1 MEDLKFLHDQ
11 RRMSGTSCVDLL
23 HEAMSEIVPPEIYP
37 RGVIPIPTPKIAGTA
52 FFPGGSGLY
61 LEGDGQSKVE
71 FPLHGAMVLGHNF
84 DSEAGFG
91 ESVNRGKEKLST
103 GAWGRLLKLLAGAEV
118 PVARCF
124 FTNAFMGLCEGDDS
138 FDYSGRAHGAFRT
151 ACSAFLRAQIEFQ
164 RPRLILTLGRH
175 VPPIL
180 AELSHELSVW
190 LRTDLRLDDLDA
202 TPLIPNAGFQLSSG
216 WIHRA
221 AVVPLAHPS
230 MPNGS
235 RRKPSG
241 YSPGWKGEM
250 EVIRTGWGE
259 SGDAMPVGV

>member
-1 MEDLKFLHDQ
+1 MEDLKIPFDK
-11 RRMSGTSCVDLL
+11 RPISGPSCVDLL
-23 HEAMSEIVPPEIYP
+23 HEAMSEIVPPEIYL

-103 GAWGRLLKLLAGAEV
+103 GTWGRLLKLLAGAEV

-164 RPRLILTLGRH
+164 RPRLILTLGCH

-221 AVVPLAHPS
+221 VVVPLAHPS

-250 EVIRTGWGE
+250 EVIRAGWGE